1 MKNNVKK
8 LAEELSSIE
17 NDYSFDDF
25 IASLVTS
32 SSVKN
37 EEGPC
42 LSITCKDV
50 ILDVWKK
57 KSNFEIVK
65 SVLPGASKNAG
76 KDSRKVLSKKDLREE
91 LIKNI
96 DNFLQ

>member
-8 LAEELSSIE
+8 IAEELSSLE

-32 SSVKN
+32 TNFHDV
-37 EEGPC
+37 EGPC

-76 KDSRKVLSKKDLREE
+76 KDSRKVLSKKELLEE
-91 LIKNI
+91 LVKNI